1 MGYDSLAHTA
11 TCCWKWVTLAACPR
25 GAQQCPSTGDRHSRT
40 QRKGALL
47 WAATYFLPS
56 RVKTAQ
62 DSVQDADLGLSFASC
77 LLGHPEQITSPFR
90 ASVVCTYKWSS
101 LPLPITVELHE
112 VLSVTMLSRLS
123 GTKHAASPSPPYHH
137 RSNRTFIDSLPKA
150 KHTTRQLGR
159 KKNVLQTADDA
170 AAGGIRKASLRRCRC
185 MVG

>member
-1 MGYDSLAHTA
+1 M
-11 TCCWKWVTLAACPR
+11 
-25 GAQQCPSTGDRHSRT
+25 
-40 QRKGALL
+40 
-47 WAATYFLPS
+47 
-56 RVKTAQ
+56 
-62 DSVQDADLGLSFASC
+62 
-77 LLGHPEQITSPFR
+77 
-90 ASVVCTYKWSS
+90 
-101 LPLPITVELHE
+101 ELHE

-137 RSNRTFIDSLPKA
+137 RSNQTFIDSLPKA

>member
-1 MGYDSLAHTA
+1 MGNARCLSAWCPAVPLHRGPAFTHTEEGRPLMGSHLLPA
-11 TCCWKWVTLAACPR
+11 KW
-25 GAQQCPSTGDRHSRT
+25 
-40 QRKGALL
+40 
-47 WAATYFLPS
+47 PS